1 MITVHSLFPCVVSEH
16 KLNFDTDSIKEECYK
31 RKQLDTG
38 VVSRSSQGKHPT
50 SNRGGWQS
58 SSFFKDNDS
67 FFGPLLHAIEEHC
80 LDYVHEIVS
89 IPNCFLCNAWI
100 NINSKG
106 NSNFPHAHPGSIVS
120 GVYYVRLP
128 ENSGRLLFE
137 SPSGK
142 LLSSYW
148 YAARG
153 PNEWNRANSE
163 VWSLD
168 SSEDTLLIFPS
179 WLDHYVE
186 TNESDEDRISISFNV
201 CAR

>member
-1 MITVHSLFPCVVSEH
+1 MTTLHSLFPCVVSEH
-16 KLNFDTDSIKEECYK
+16 KLNFDTDTIKEECYK
-31 RKQLDTG
+31 RKQLDIG
-38 VVSRSSQGKHPT
+38 RSSQNKHPT
-50 SNRGGWQS
+50 SNVGGWQS
-58 SSFFKDNDS
+58 NSFFKDTDS
-67 FFGPLLHAIEEHC
+67 FFGPLLHSIEEHC
-80 LDYVHEIVS
+80 LNYIHEIVS
-89 IPNCFLCNAWI
+89 IQNCFLHNAWI

-106 NSNFPHAHPGSIVS
+106 DSNFPHDHPGSIVS

-128 ENSGRLLFE
+128 ENSGRLVFQN
-137 SPSGK
+137 PSGK
-142 LLSSYW
+142 LISTYW
-148 YAARG
+148 NMKGG

-186 TNESDEDRISISFNV
+186 TNKSDEDRISISFNV

>member
-1 MITVHSLFPCVVSEH
+1 MTTVHSLFPCVVSEH

-38 VVSRSSQGKHPT
+38 RSSQNKHPT
-50 SNRGGWQS
+50 SNIGGWQS
-58 SSFFKDNDS
+58 NSLFKDTNS

-80 LDYVHEIVS
+80 LDYIHEIVS
-89 IPNCFLCNAWI
+89 IQNCYLNNAWI

-106 NSNFPHAHPGSIVS
+106 NSNFPHDHPGSVVS

-128 ENSGRLLFE
+128 ENSGKLVFE
-137 SPSGK
+137 NPSGK
-142 LLSSYW
+142 LISTYW
-148 YAARG
+148 NMRGG

-186 TNESDEDRISISFNV
+186 PNESDEDRISISFNV

>member
-1 MITVHSLFPCVVSEH
+1 MTTLHSLFPCVVSEH
-16 KLNFDTDSIKEECYK
+16 KLNFDTDTIKEECYK
-31 RKQLDTG
+31 RKQLDIG
-38 VVSRSSQGKHPT
+38 RSSQGKHPT

-58 SSFFKDNDS
+58 NSFFKDTDS
-67 FFGPLLHAIEEHC
+67 FFGPLLHSIEEHC
-80 LDYVHEIVS
+80 LNYIHEIVS
-89 IPNCFLCNAWI
+89 IQNCFLHNAWI

-106 NSNFPHAHPGSIVS
+106 DSNFPHDHPGSIVS

-128 ENSGRLLFE
+128 ENSGRLVFQN
-137 SPSGK
+137 PSGK
-142 LLSSYW
+142 LISTYW
-148 YAARG
+148 NMKGG

-179 WLDHYVE
+179 WLDHFVQPS
-186 TNESDEDRISISFNV
+186 ESDEDRISISFNV

>member
-1 MITVHSLFPCVVSEH
+1 MTRIHSLFPCVVSEH
-16 KLNFDTDSIKEECYK
+16 KLNFDTDTIKEECYK
-31 RKQLDTG
+31 RKQLDAG
-38 VVSRSSQGKHPT
+38 RSSQNKHPT
-50 SNRGGWQS
+50 SNVGGWQS
-58 SSFFKDNDS
+58 NSLFKDTDS

-80 LDYVHEIVS
+80 LDYINEIVS
-89 IPNCFLCNAWI
+89 IQNCFLDNAWI

-106 NSNFPHAHPGSIVS
+106 DSNFPHDHPGSIVS

-128 ENSGRLLFE
+128 ENSGRLVFQN
-137 SPSGK
+137 PSGK
-142 LLSSYW
+142 LISTYW
-148 YAARG
+148 NMRGG

-179 WLDHYVE
+179 WLDHFVQAS
-186 TNESDEDRISISFNV
+186 ESDEDRISISFNV

>member
-1 MITVHSLFPCVVSEH
+1 MTKIHPLFPCIVSEH
-16 KLNFDTDSIKEECYK
+16 KLNFDTDTIKEECYK
-31 RKQLDTG
+31 RKQLELTG
-38 VVSRSSQGKHPT
+38 VSSQGKHPT

-58 SSFFKDNDS
+58 SPFFKDTDS

-80 LDYVHEIVS
+80 LDYIHEIVS
-89 IPNCFLCNAWI
+89 IGDCFLDNAWI

-106 NSNFPHAHPGSIVS
+106 NYNFPHDHPGSIVS

-128 ENSGRLLFE
+128 ENSGKLVFE
-137 SPSGK
+137 NPSGK
-142 LLSSYW
+142 LLASYW
-148 YAARG
+148 SVVQG

-186 TNESDEDRISISFNV
+186 TNKSDEDRISISFNV